1 MVWGKLGTSG
11 IWTMGG
17 DTSAE
22 FSLGAAIIAAP
33 HASALRKKLRRFLI

>member
-17 DTSAE
+17 DTSADLS
-22 FSLGAAIIAAP
+22 FGAAIIAPP
-33 HASALRKKLRRFLI
+33 HASALRKKLRRLLI